1 MFRRRHDD
9 NARYFFVHLQKTAG
23 TSLYFQLREAMGAR
37 AVYPDR
43 ARGDYDDV
51 SDKAQPV
58 IAIDHLERRWAARR
72 REIRVVTGHFP
83 MCTTDLLDADFRTF
97 TLLRDPV
104 ERTLSYLRHHLELYP
119 DDGCASIEDVY
130 DDDFRFHGLIHNHMV
145 KMFSLTVDEMDDGAL
160 TRVEFGSHHL
170 QRAKENLARV
180 DVVGFQERL
189 RRVLRGAQR
198 SIPLEA
204 LGPQAH
210 EPHGAGA
217 RRTWVPGA
225 DRRGQRFRRRALRV
239 RSGTQPG
246 AGAAGSVTDRAISG
260 RRRGCA
266 ADAAP
271 AGW

>member
-1 MFRRRHDD
+1 MFRRRHDED
-9 NARYFFVHLQKTAG
+9 ARYFFVHLQKTAG

-58 IAIDHLERRWAARR
+58 IAVDHLERRWAARR
-72 REIRVVTGHFP
+72 REIRVITGHFP

-170 QRAKENLARV
+170 QRAKENLAQV
-180 DVVGFQERL
+180 DVVGLQERYAEFCGEL
-189 RRVLRGAQR
+189 NA
-198 SIPLEA
+198 
-204 LGPQAH
+204 
-210 EPHGAGA
+210 
-217 RRTWVPGA
+217 
-225 DRRGQRFRRRALRV
+225 RFRWKLSDPKHMNRTKPV
-239 RSGTQPG
+239 PVEPG
-246 AGAAGSVTDRAISG
+246 FRERI
-260 RRRGCA
+260 A
-266 ADAAP
+266 ADNALDVELYTFARELSRERAQP
-271 AGW
+271 AR